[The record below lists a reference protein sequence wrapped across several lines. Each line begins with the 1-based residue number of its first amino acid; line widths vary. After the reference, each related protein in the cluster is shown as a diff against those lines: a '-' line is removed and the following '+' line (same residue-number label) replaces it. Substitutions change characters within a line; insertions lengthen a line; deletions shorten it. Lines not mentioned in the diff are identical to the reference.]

1 MHEFSVV
8 QSLLGLIENYAREN
22 SASSVTKVVVRIGVL
37 SGIEPHLLR
46 LAFDTFKEGTI
57 ARGAELVMN
66 IEKLRLR
73 CLDCG
78 SESEKEELNA
88 VCPLCGSLNTEII
101 GGQDM
106 LLESLEMECD
116 EETQNK
122 A

>member
-8 QSLLGLIENYAREN
+8 QSLLALIEDYAKEN
-22 SASSVTKVVVRIGVL
+22 SASSVTRVIVRIGVL

-46 LAFDTFKEGTI
+46 LAFDTFKEGTV
-57 ARGAELVMN
+57 AHEAELVMSV
-66 IEKLRLR
+66 EKLRIR

-78 SESEKEELNA
+78 GESEKEEINA
-88 VCPLCGSLNTEII
+88 ICSICGSLNTEIT